1 MMKMMTGRISTVI
14 NKLWGKVVVPEL
26 NIDEYH
32 NYTDTRLKQELNSV
46 GNEKIIRDEST
57 SGRTKRRRQTVR
69 RNS

>member
-1 MMKMMTGRISTVI
+1 MQNPFSTII

-32 NYTDTRLKQELNSV
+32 NYTDIRLQQELNSV

-57 SGRTKRRRQTVR
+57 SSRTKRRRQTVR
-69 RNS
+69 RDS

>member
-1 MMKMMTGRISTVI
+1 MQNPFSTII

-32 NYTDTRLKQELNSV
+32 NYTDIRLQQELNSV

-57 SGRTKRRRQTVR
+57 SSRTNRRRQTVR
-69 RNS
+69 RDS